1 VTEYTFIHEKI
12 FLKDKA
18 VNITT
23 NSPGKGEIPEE
34 TMNITKLITL
44 SGIFVLITT
53 PFGCASTPQ
62 REGFGEWIDDS
73 LITTKVKTALLGD
86 SAVSGLDIHVETFKG
101 RVHLN
106 GLVDSITEV
115 SKAEELVRDVKGVV
129 LVKNNI
135 TVK

>member
-1 VTEYTFIHEKI
+1 
-12 FLKDKA
+12 
-18 VNITT
+18 
-23 NSPGKGEIPEE
+23 
-34 TMNITKLITL
+34 MNMTKLMIV
-44 SGIFVLITT
+44 SFIFVMTT
-53 PFGCASTPQ
+53 TQFGCASTPQ

-73 LITTKVKTALLGD
+73 MITSKVKTALLGD

-106 GLVDSITEV
+106 GLVNSITEV